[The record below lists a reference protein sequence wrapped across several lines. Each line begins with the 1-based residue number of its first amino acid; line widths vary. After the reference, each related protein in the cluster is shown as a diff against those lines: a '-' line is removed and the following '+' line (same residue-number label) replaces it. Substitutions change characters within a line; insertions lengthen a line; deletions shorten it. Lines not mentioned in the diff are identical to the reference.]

1 MAKKRV
7 SPAKKKQALPTETS
21 DSIAEQTKVFLE
33 KGGVIDQIEQG
44 TSGQEFARG
53 RQHIKL
59 G

>member
-7 SPAKKKQALPTETS
+7 SPAKKKQAIPTETS
-21 DSIAEQTKVFLE
+21 DSIAEQTKAFLE
-33 KGGVIDQIEQG
+33 NGGVIDKIEQG
-44 TSGQEFARG
+44 ASGQEFVRG